1 MQDLLFVIIRP
12 FPYELAKLPCDMQPL
27 HFPNCLPRLLIVAAK
42 CRRFCFNT
50 TKIPILKATVYL
62 LTWIGPTGGPQHSQT
77 LCMFQSKPI
86 LGMVITSVNFTL
98 FQN

>member
-1 MQDLLFVIIRP
+1 MQYLLFVIIKL

-27 HFPNCLPRLLIVAAK
+27 HLPEWLPRLLIVAAK
-42 CRRFCFNT
+42 CKRFCFST
-50 TKIPILKATVYL
+50 TKILILKATVYL
-62 LTWIGPTGGPQHSQT
+62 LTWKGPIGGPHRSQT

-86 LGMVITSVNFTL
+86 LGIVITSVKFTL